1 MKITNFESVIKHL
14 LPSPSL
20 VIWHFTVTF
29 CSYNLIAFKKY
40 KKYNLQNYMFAVH
53 TSARG
58 VFPSRPASIEVKLF
72 GASKY

>member
-1 MKITNFESVIKHL
+1 M
-14 LPSPSL
+14 
-20 VIWHFTVTF
+20 
-29 CSYNLIAFKKY
+29 Y